1 MRFARMNAILS
12 FGFMARSFGL
22 TARSFGFKIGSFG
35 GKIGSFGFI
44 KTGVTLGGSE
54 GHPRRLGG

>member
-12 FGFMARSFGL
+12 FGFMAR
-22 TARSFGFKIGSFG
+22 
-35 GKIGSFGFI
+35 SFGFI